1 MKLISFTTLWDLLV
15 TLPSTEKPSHRVAE
29 LVKTIW
35 GMVQDVCGPVNENL
49 SYAVSPKRL
58 SSGKAG
64 KSKLDSSFS

>member
-35 GMVQDVCGPVNENL
+35 GMVQMSVGQL
-49 SYAVSPKRL
+49 MRT
-58 SSGKAG
+58 
-64 KSKLDSSFS
+64 

>member
-49 SYAVSPKRL
+49 S
-58 SSGKAG
+58 
-64 KSKLDSSFS
+64 